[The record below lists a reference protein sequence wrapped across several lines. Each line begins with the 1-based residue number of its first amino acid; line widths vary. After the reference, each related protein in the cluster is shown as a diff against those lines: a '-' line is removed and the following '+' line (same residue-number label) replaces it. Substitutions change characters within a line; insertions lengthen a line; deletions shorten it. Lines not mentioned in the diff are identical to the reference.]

1 MSLPVVELPPGGYSF
16 CAWMRIDSFEDPGK
30 GLYYEPRLFSFLNK
44 VRRNPERPF
53 VVHCLVNSFV
63 SLSCEIDHTERV

>member
-1 MSLPVVELPPGGYSF
+1 MVELPPGGYSF

-44 VRRNPERPF
+44 VHRHALSFPAQ
-53 VVHCLVNSFV
+53 CL
-63 SLSCEIDHTERV
+63 CAHHITPHYITP